1 MKFSWL
7 NNPRKNARFYWHFS
21 GLLQVYFRCS
31 PTLLPIHFR
40 YTFVISPIGVGDKN
54 RVKGVLTDRS
64 GRTVM
69 RQKEMKRMI
78 GCNPD

>member
-31 PTLLPIHFR
+31 PTLLPIRFR

-54 RVKGVLTDRS
+54 RVKGGSYSSID
-64 GRTVM
+64 
-69 RQKEMKRMI
+69 
-78 GCNPD
+78 